1 MLDNANDV
9 QTSRNERSNS
19 CFADL
24 DRLLVDPKYG
34 AAELA
39 RLHEQSKHALDW
51 AAPFNY
57 RRTRPIIVDWLVK
70 AFDTMGLRD
79 EWLVNCIC
87 LLDRISSQRAAQE
100 NGLKQKEK
108 SISLQKDWKKMLV
121 ESLCAVLMALKI
133 SSAEAETRMP
143 VKHIIFNLMRNSADS
158 GEELWPH
165 IFQTELRFLLLIDF
179 RVAQPTA
186 MDLVGRLALDVA
198 LAAPDANAAGGIW
211 PGLAEVNVTAYTRA
225 KRDGR
230 VPVAELRPRF
240 MVFSR
245 FLVEL
250 ALLHGEED
258 AYRLATRAP
267 LVLALAAVHVAL
279 DSFTGGP
286 PESCRRVVFSAKQL
300 LVESEV
306 EQLAECVPFLR
317 ELWSMGSPGDAVAQK
332 WRKRQNT
339 GDQVLPQPPADTE
352 DQVLPQPSADVHA
365 PPVPS
370 SARTPPRRPTRRAM
384 QLLSSS
390 KSSKKLRSAAN
401 AANAATATETEPD
414 CRIPLPLLSLGDA
427 SATDVV
433 SNKTSAPTV
442 TVVPTTPP
450 TRSSLPAGEEPRSC
464 ASSAACRGYTQ
475 ALEART
481 VIYKDALR
489 IADHLAALKGRR
501 RLPPQMM
508 EPDSFDKLGPADKM
522 HAVDHIDATNCRI
535 AHQVDTQWPAS
546 HMRPLKRCRTHE
558 HVDGQS
564 LLKMKKKV
572 LSKCGRPP
580 VRTQGTPELAHI

>member
-211 PGLAEVNVTAYTRA
+211 LGLAEVNVTAYTRA

-279 DSFTGGP
+279 DSFTGDP

-450 TRSSLPAGEEPRSC
+450 TRSSLQAGEEPRSC

>member
-1 MLDNANDV
+1 
-9 QTSRNERSNS
+9 
-19 CFADL
+19 
-24 DRLLVDPKYG
+24 
-34 AAELA
+34 
-39 RLHEQSKHALDW
+39 
-51 AAPFNY
+51 
-57 RRTRPIIVDWLVK
+57 
-70 AFDTMGLRD
+70 MGLRD

-108 SISLQKDWKKMLV
+108 SISLQKDWKKQMLV

-198 LAAPDANAAGGIW
+198 LAAPDANAAGGIC

-286 PESCRRVVFSAKQL
+286 PGSCRRVVFSANQL

-317 ELWSMGSPGDAVAQK
+317 ELWSAGSPGDAVAQK

-339 GDQVLPQPPADTE
+339 GDRVLPQPPANTE

-384 QLLSSS
+384 QLFSSS
-390 KSSKKLRSAAN
+390 KKVRS
-401 AANAATATETEPD
+401 AANAATATQTEPA
-414 CRIPLPLLSLGDA
+414 CQIPLPLLSLGYA

-433 SNKTSAPTV
+433 SSKTSSAAV
-442 TVVPTTPP
+442 TVMPTTPP
-450 TRSSLPAGEEPRSC
+450 TKSSFAAGEEPRSF
-464 ASSAACRGYTQ
+464 ASNAVCRLYIE
-475 ALEART
+475 AHEARR
-481 VIYKDALR
+481 VMYKDALR
-489 IADHLAALKGRR
+489 IACSSADPATVASRRTAPPHLAALKGRQ
-501 RLPPQMM
+501 RLPRQML
-508 EPDSFDKLGPADKM
+508 ESDSFDNLGPACKM
-522 HAVDHIDATNCRI
+522 HAVDHIDATSCRI

-546 HMRPLKRCRTHE
+546 HMRQLKRCRTHE
-558 HVDGQS
+558 YDDGQS
-564 LLKMKKKV
+564 LLKMKKSM
-572 LSKCGRPP
+572 LSKCGRRALEALFESGRREGPPVRTGRREGPP
-580 VRTQGTPELAHI
+580 VRTQGHSRTRTYLIPDK